1 MERPEIK
8 SEALDQ
14 TPTESNSLNRLIL
27 NYLIPL
33 QLMRGKLPS
42 PGLLH
47 LFPRLQELY
56 TPFLKALRAGNVTEY
71 DAMLDW
77 AEPRLVEMGVYL
89 AVEKAREICMRGL
102 FRKVYVLS
110 I

>member
-1 MERPEIK
+1 
-8 SEALDQ
+8 
-14 TPTESNSLNRLIL
+14 
-27 NYLIPL
+27 
-33 QLMRGKLPS
+33 MRGMQPS

-56 TPFLKALRAGNVTEY
+56 TPFLDALRSGNVTKY
-71 DAMLDW
+71 DAALDW

-102 FRKVYVLS
+102 FRKVYVLIFDLHAKS
-110 I
+110 RH